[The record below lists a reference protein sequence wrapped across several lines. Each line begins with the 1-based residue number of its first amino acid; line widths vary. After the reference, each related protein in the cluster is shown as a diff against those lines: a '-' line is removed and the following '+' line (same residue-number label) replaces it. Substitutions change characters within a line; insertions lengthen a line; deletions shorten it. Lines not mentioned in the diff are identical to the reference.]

1 MTREQTTKLINTTLE
16 SVLHDREFLQYLVEM
31 FAADDGGNEHPE
43 LLKVYTHNHRVMVN
57 FRGDANWRN
66 ADGQIGRCQKC
77 GEHYIVLNSGNGG
90 DIWENETCYCECGA
104 RFTSVFGDS
113 II

>member
-1 MTREQTTKLINTTLE
+1 MTREQTTKLINTTLS
-16 SVLHDREFLQYLVEM
+16 SVLHDYEFLQYLLEM
-31 FAADDGGNEHPE
+31 FVDNEDPG

-57 FRGDANWRN
+57 FHGDTNWRN
-66 ADGQIGRCQKC
+66 ADGQIGHCQKC

-90 DIWENETCYCECGA
+90 DIWENEVCYCECGA
-104 RFTSVFGDS
+104 QFVSVFGDS